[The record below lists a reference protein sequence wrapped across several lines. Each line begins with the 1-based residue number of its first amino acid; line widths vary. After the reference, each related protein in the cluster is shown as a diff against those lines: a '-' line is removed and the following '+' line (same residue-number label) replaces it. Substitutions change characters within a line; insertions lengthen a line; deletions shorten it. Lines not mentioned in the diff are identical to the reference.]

1 MVCAL
6 SHEALGLPVA
16 PLRGRRGI
24 SLSSGQTKMCSFL
37 RSLACSVIRLGQKDP
52 GSGLRLPATSDRLSG
67 LREQLSHFADLP
79 YSRGR
84 SRFQHRDG
92 NFTATQALPVVAER
106 LSLPSSVKDFDPT
119 PFLSPTIREIYRCPD
134 RFLKDESEM
143 PAPIKIRGTATR
155 GELLKVMQRWD
166 QLGRLYICRGSEVSS
181 LDRCELFAVA
191 KDVDKDRQILHRKRR
206 NLREKHVPGAS
217 KDLPHGVLLCQLPLE
232 GDKICAC
239 SVDDVKDFYH
249 AYTATE
255 ARARSSPVG
264 PLFRSSEVAHFK
276 AYADAVAEGRIS
288 RGEMLACCFKGL
300 GMGDHAAVDIAQ
312 ESHVNLLKSYG
323 AMIEGEVL
331 RYRDPVPNSQSG
343 FYEGIMIDDHLGVQ
357 LLERKGTLGAT
368 LKQPGRDQAVFSAAE
383 TAYTDVGLEAH
394 PKKRL
399 RRSVHAKVWGT
410 EIEGNKGLIGPT
422 RGRLLSLARLSSEVS
437 RPGAIDQQVL
447 EGTLGLWGF
456 CAQFR
461 RPLFSYMYKVYHE
474 SGPEAVDAPFRL
486 SIGARNEFAVLAC
499 LAPLCLNDVNAI
511 PDDFLYCVDA
521 SPSGAGVCRARVGR
535 DVAREVW
542 RRGDKQGYRCPL
554 LTRFVASLK
563 GCGYEEAEFEDL
575 CEESEPEVEPHGS
588 DGSLGFKP
596 LGEISADVW
605 PAFDKLQGGTGAQP
619 GWRSALPPQLGE
631 GVYDFLELYAG
642 TAQMTDAWAKR
653 GFRVLPP
660 LDVRFGSDLRDQGV
674 FWGILRLVRGSRI
687 RFVWCSP
694 PVSTF
699 SLADVPRLR
708 SREKPWG
715 FKILDEATLVG
726 NLHVAQCFMVGLLQ
740 LELGHYFAFEHPAGG
755 FVKSLSPWESLK
767 RKGCMEVQFDWCRFS
782 RSYRKP
788 TIVLTNMLV
797 LRCVGLKCCH
807 HHRHP
812 RLQGRLTV
820 DSGKYSAVFCDQVAS
835 CAWDCWDEFREG
847 SEAFRREAQE
857 ERRVRLQK
865 GRRKRSSALW
875 AVQLSESLVWKTC
888 MQYTFRSRSHINLQ
902 ESKARRTL
910 VKRLPRDRRIV
921 ICQDSRVNLGA
932 LGKGRSPSEAL
943 NSVMRTE
950 AAYLLGKNL
959 YVSGVHFPTWSIRA
973 DAPSRSQ
980 APSGPRTP
988 LPSWF
993 WGLRQGRPQ
1002 ASETLDDLE
1011 GLPRAFNRW
1020 FFLAG
1025 ALLLRASDS
1034 CSTTSSAR
1042 RAPKGAV
1049 DQGPS
1054 DGRDL
1059 SHSRKAVERTGGL
1072 ADAQDSWLF
1081 PGSSSARAHRRF
1093 VRMARRIF
1101 DLHVSGRQK
1110 QASSRGNP
1118 EWSQPNV
1125 WLAEILACRALGSH
1139 QDVGGLGTSAASSA
1153 DAHPSLAC
1161 SCGYCSMLAVASYG
1175 GALGARLF
1183 WAVETCRAYWATQT
1197 GPVSS
1202 RRPLRGRRAL
1212 HPGESAKDSAQGCK
1226 LSACT
1231 AGREIYPQLD
1241 CNDGGLHAAVE
1252 EDLEWFM
1259 VGV

>member
-1 MVCAL
+1 
-6 SHEALGLPVA
+6 
-16 PLRGRRGI
+16 
-24 SLSSGQTKMCSFL
+24 
-37 RSLACSVIRLGQKDP
+37 
-52 GSGLRLPATSDRLSG
+52 
-67 LREQLSHFADLP
+67 
-79 YSRGR
+79 
-84 SRFQHRDG
+84 
-92 NFTATQALPVVAER
+92 
-106 LSLPSSVKDFDPT
+106 
-119 PFLSPTIREIYRCPD
+119 
-134 RFLKDESEM
+134 M

-642 TAQMTDAWAKR
+642 TAQMTDEFTFPLGPFARMPQA
-653 GFRVLPP
+653 VLRPP
-660 LDVRFGSDLRDQGV
+660 LGSGRQCARSAIARAFGADPSLEALPSCENWGYWPKVERLREQLLEVPPVVDGV
-674 FWGILRLVRGSRI
+674 LQANLGSLGFWG
-687 RFVWCSP
+687 
-694 PVSTF
+694 
-699 SLADVPRLR
+699 
-708 SREKPWG
+708 
-715 FKILDEATLVG
+715 
-726 NLHVAQCFMVGLLQ
+726 
-740 LELGHYFAFEHPAGG
+740 
-755 FVKSLSPWESLK
+755 
-767 RKGCMEVQFDWCRFS
+767 
-782 RSYRKP
+782 
-788 TIVLTNMLV
+788 
-797 LRCVGLKCCH
+797 
-807 HHRHP
+807 
-812 RLQGRLTV
+812 
-820 DSGKYSAVFCDQVAS
+820 
-835 CAWDCWDEFREG
+835 EF
-847 SEAFRREAQE
+847 
-857 ERRVRLQK
+857 
-865 GRRKRSSALW
+865 
-875 AVQLSESLVWKTC
+875 
-888 MQYTFRSRSHINLQ
+888 
-902 ESKARRTL
+902 
-910 VKRLPRDRRIV
+910 
-921 ICQDSRVNLGA
+921 
-932 LGKGRSPSEAL
+932 
-943 NSVMRTE
+943 
-950 AAYLLGKNL
+950 
-959 YVSGVHFPTWSIRA
+959 
-973 DAPSRSQ
+973 
-980 APSGPRTP
+980 
-988 LPSWF
+988 F
-993 WGLRQGRPQ
+993 WGLWEFERISLGFLVTKAIPPWDSLMRVYCFLNSNMPP
-1002 ASETLDDLE
+1002 ETLSN
-1011 GLPRAFNRW
+1011 F
-1020 FFLAG
+1020 
-1025 ALLLRASDS
+1025 
-1034 CSTTSSAR
+1034 
-1042 RAPKGAV
+1042 
-1049 DQGPS
+1049 
-1054 DGRDL
+1054 
-1059 SHSRKAVERTGGL
+1059 
-1072 ADAQDSWLF
+1072 
-1081 PGSSSARAHRRF
+1081 
-1093 VRMARRIF
+1093 
-1101 DLHVSGRQK
+1101 
-1110 QASSRGNP
+1110 
-1118 EWSQPNV
+1118 
-1125 WLAEILACRALGSH
+1125 
-1139 QDVGGLGTSAASSA
+1139 
-1153 DAHPSLAC
+1153 
-1161 SCGYCSMLAVASYG
+1161 
-1175 GALGARLF
+1175 
-1183 WAVETCRAYWATQT
+1183 
-1197 GPVSS
+1197 
-1202 RRPLRGRRAL
+1202 
-1212 HPGESAKDSAQGCK
+1212 
-1226 LSACT
+1226 
-1231 AGREIYPQLD
+1231 
-1241 CNDGGLHAAVE
+1241 
-1252 EDLEWFM
+1252 
-1259 VGV
+1259 